1 MWDAVTFVD
10 WIWCCGTVLW
20 PFLHAE
26 LRCDKVMD
34 TFSGCGLCLPN
45 LTQLPLH
52 HLRDHRPPI
61 CVEIKVNSTFS
72 LIQPQHVTTI
82 MTELLFISRKKLH
95 FKKWQCCNFI
105 HILKIITYRD
115 CMQVCQ
121 KLRLECVD
129 FSVACLITSGHWT
142 CWQLLMGFSIS
153 SHSVLLNWK
162 LWMSYKTRTSFF
174 LGISLLKMSIFGEV
188 NHSSWMTHW
197 IYLCGI

>member
-72 LIQPQHVTTI
+72 LTQSLPSWLCCCLFQGKISFLK
-82 MTELLFISRKKLH
+82 MTDVILYTHLENNHISRQL
-95 FKKWQCCNFI
+95 C
-105 HILKIITYRD
+105 T
-115 CMQVCQ
+115 QVCQ
-121 KLRLECVD
+121 KPRLESVG
-129 FSVACLITSGHWT
+129 FSVACLIASGHWT
-142 CWQLLMGFSIS
+142 CWQSLMGFSIS
-153 SHSVLLNWK
+153 S
-162 LWMSYKTRTSFF
+162 YR
-174 LGISLLKMSIFGEV
+174 
-188 NHSSWMTHW
+188 
-197 IYLCGI
+197 